1 MELTSFQV
9 VIAVFGT
16 LLLVLFLIFKLLE
29 KNRMRA
35 AGHQKEGNRM
45 YACGED
51 LKPEELNIPAE
62 SFYKVFIRILGLGA
76 VRKAHSGRLGDY
88 LLWVAVGA
96 VLVII
101 YVMLVW

>member
-1 MELTSFQV
+1 MELISFQMV
-9 VIAVFGT
+9 MGTFGT

-29 KNRMRA
+29 KNRMRVD
-35 AGHQKEGNRM
+35 GQPGGNRI

-51 LKPEELNIPAE
+51 LRPEELNIPAE
-62 SFYKVFIRILGLGA
+62 SFYKVFISILGLGA

-96 VLVII
+96 VLLIL
-101 YVMLVW
+101 YVMFLW